1 VLTALASVA
10 KVLVGEGPL
19 GFSTP
24 AKAFGPE
31 FILSFPESDLRW
43 GTE

>member
-24 AKAFGPE
+24 SKAFGPE

-43 GTE
+43 AAE